1 MEKHGVGIAATPGG
15 SEDAKEGLARV
26 TEEARAVADQAA
38 SFARDKVEAVQ
49 TMAREKTEE
58 LTDWVRA
65 RPIASILIAVGVGYI
80 LGSLR
85 RR

>member
-1 MEKHGVGIAATPGG
+1 MEKHGVGIAASPRG
-15 SEDAKEGLARV
+15 SEEPKEGLARV
-26 TEEARAVADQAA
+26 TEEAVAVADRAA
-38 SFARDKVEAVQ
+38 NFARDKVEAVQ

-65 RPIASILIAVGVGYI
+65 RPVTSILIAVGVGYL

>member
-1 MEKHGVGIAATPGG
+1 MEKHGSGVAEKAVG
-15 SEDAKEGLARV
+15 EKKEGLARV
-26 TEEARAVADQAA
+26 TEEAMAVADHAA

-49 TMAREKTEE
+49 TAAREKTEE

-65 RPIASILIAVGVGYI
+65 RPVASVLIAAGLGYI